1 MILRK
6 PYAFF
11 IKYFR
16 LFNLIMAILMGIMIY
31 RTIVIGSF
39 LNHYIDNYAEATANF
54 SLGDYINLYS
64 FMIVLLII
72 IFTIFMTSVMVVKQK
87 PKKLYIINLILYIG
101 VMALYAVDYS
111 IMHSIYDQIL
121 DVRVSKAIRDITF
134 ILAGLQIVSFIL
146 TLVRASGFDIKQFD
160 FNSDLQ
166 KLQIDTKYN
175 EEFEVAVEFD
185 KNKLNRNFRQK
196 IRAIK
201 YTYAEHRFAFNVA
214 GIILVVIIAF
224 LIFINVTIYQDTYGE
239 NHAFEASGLVATIN
253 QTYLTQTDQNG
264 KVVTLGD
271 EGNVTEDQMLVVVN
285 FDVRTLSSAHKQTL
299 NTGLITLRVGGKSFA
314 RTNDYNNAVLD
325 IGTPYIGQELSTE
338 FTTYIM
344 VFKIPTSLVEE
355 KMQLKFNDNISY
367 VRGEIGAKNI
377 YINLKPQDLAEKK
390 GLEEASVGE
399 SLSFDGSLLGN
410 SELTIDK
417 VEIGDSFKL
426 AYNFCSKKDKCMES
440 YEYVTPTATGNYFKT
455 LLKITGAFE
464 PDTIANLD
472 GITNVYYFLNK
483 FGVIHY
489 KVNDTWY
496 SHTINSELIKPRVAK
511 ETGVYYMEVNRE
523 VKNATEIYLTFKVRD
538 YDYKYVLK

>member
-101 VMALYAVDYS
+101 VMVLYAVDYS
-111 IMHSIYDQIL
+111 ILHSIYDQIL

-166 KLQIDTKYN
+166 KLQIDTKDN

-201 YTYAEHRFAFNVA
+201 YTYAEHRFAFNLA
-214 GIILVVIIAF
+214 GAILVVIIAF
-224 LIFINVTIYQDTYGE
+224 LIFTTKFIYVANYKE
-239 NHAFEASGLVATIN
+239 NHSFTASGLNMNVKNSYLVQTN
-253 QTYLTQTDQNG
+253 QTG
-264 KVVTLGD
+264 KQITSD
-271 EGNVTEDQMLVVVN
+271 DTTLVVVR
-285 FDVRTLSSAHKQTL
+285 FEVRQLGNAINQTL
-299 NTGLITLRVGGKSFA
+299 NTGIITLRNGDKSYGQTTA
-314 RTNDYNNAVLD
+314 YNDSLTD
-325 IGTPYIGQELSTE
+325 LGTPYGGQEITND
-338 FTTYIM
+338 FATYILT
-344 VFKIPTSLVEE
+344 FAIPTEE
-355 KMQLKFNDNISY
+355 ASDDLKLKVNDNVSY

-377 YINLKPQDLAEKK
+377 YIDLEPQKFTESRK
-390 GLEEASVGE
+390 GENSSVGE
-399 SLSFDGSLLGN
+399 TLSFSDSVL
-410 SELTIDK
+410 
-417 VEIGDSFKL
+417 GDSLFTIKQ
-426 AYNFCSKKDKCMES
+426 YSIGNKFPVSYRFCAKSDRCYTS
-440 YEYVTPTATGNYFKT
+440 YEYVTPTASGNYAKT
-455 LLKITGAFE
+455 LMRIDGSFELDSIINLNSINNIYELLNEFATINYKIG
-464 PDTIANLD
+464 DS
-472 GITNVYYFLNK
+472 
-483 FGVIHY
+483 
-489 KVNDTWY
+489 WY
-496 SHTINSELIKPRVAK
+496 SHKINSKLVKPKIGK
-511 ETGVYYMEVNRE
+511 ESGITYIEVNKDIE
-523 VKNATEIYLTFKVRD
+523 NASSIYLTFNIRN
-538 YDYKYVLK
+538 YTYQYTLK